1 MHGLPALLA
10 GDVWRERAAMSCGG
24 DGTDKNPSFD
34 RNKFCPAECSRTGAV
49 NAGKSVGCDVRKVRS
64 CRKTAGIHLHSPQK
78 RIRKRHA
85 HVYRLVPVPAP
96 SRPWGPVAKD
106 CRNSLRRR
114 YCSPGTYSSGNCC
127 RFSRHSLLI
136 PSRAW
141 TAAWGTCAGTK
152 VILISLRSAARVLK
166 IPGPGRRRF
175 RKRVVWPAGE
185 QASGSCG
192 VRGRERRCVAVFS
205 LSLRVIEY
213 GG

>member
-1 MHGLPALLA
+1 MHGLPAPLA

-64 CRKTAGIHLHSPQK
+64 CRKTAGIHLHSPHK
-78 RIRKRHA
+78 RIRKRR
-85 HVYRLVPVPAP
+85 YR
-96 SRPWGPVAKD
+96 
-106 CRNSLRRR
+106 
-114 YCSPGTYSSGNCC
+114 SPGTYSSGNCC

-166 IPGPGRRRF
+166 IPGRDGGDSANGKCGRR
-175 RKRVVWPAGE
+175 
-185 QASGSCG
+185 GS
-192 VRGRERRCVAVFS
+192 RRPVHAVFAAGS
-205 LSLRVIEY
+205 GDALPCFPYLC
-213 GG
+213 G